1 MAEDMIVTDPSA
13 TEPVSET
20 TGSSTDQA
28 TVTAAGWTDGLEE
41 PVQAF
46 VSAKGWRDAGAM
58 VESYRHLERKLGER
72 AGIQVP
78 APDADEAAWN
88 GFYRAAGQPE
98 SPAGYEFSMP
108 EGLPEDFAYSSEMA
122 DLMRGWAHDAGL
134 NARQAQKLHDA
145 YVGHI
150 GQWTRSYK
158 SDQERRRTAAE
169 SELKAEWGGAYK
181 RNAELAGRAIDAFG
195 GAPLKDA
202 LKAMGLKG
210 DPRLM
215 RAFAR
220 AGELIAEDGMIG
232 DGGDKVAGKLG
243 ARAEIE
249 RLSADTDFL
258 NRLTD
263 RDKPGHAD
271 AVRRW
276 SDLHARAFDGE

>member
-46 VSAKGWRDAGAM
+46 VSA
-58 VESYRHLERKLGER
+58 KLGER

-195 GAPLKDA
+195 GAPLKD
-202 LKAMGLKG
+202 GSEG
-210 DPRLM
+210 
-215 RAFAR
+215 
-220 AGELIAEDGMIG
+220 
-232 DGGDKVAGKLG
+232 
-243 ARAEIE
+243 
-249 RLSADTDFL
+249 
-258 NRLTD
+258 
-263 RDKPGHAD
+263 
-271 AVRRW
+271 
-276 SDLHARAFDGE
+276 